1 MITAFI
7 SSCQDKDTSNNL
19 YKAEQLLDTTPAAAD
34 SILESMTTPS
44 SKQDR
49 AWYAVLK
56 TQATYKQY
64 KSIYS
69 DSLILTATSYY
80 GSHHKNYRSAMAWYT
95 QGCVYKELN
104 DDIAAIDAYLK
115 AKDLFPD
122 TLVRY
127 YALTEQNLGL
137 HFLNRMMLEQAKYQF
152 LCCKINAERLND
164 HKILNYVSVRE
175 GLCALYER
183 NFELSDSIFSEI
195 ISNDSFSKSQKLIA
209 TLQKAKICLYYSRD
223 FHKALFYIDSYLESV
238 KQVSD
243 LGVGYSVKA
252 DIYYEIK
259 EYDSAYYYSN
269 ESMKYDNELYTKCS
283 NADRLTEL
291 AVLLDSPK
299 DAVEWY
305 NLYKILRDSINI
317 SERSQEIEKIQ
328 YAHNEE
334 LAQET
339 LKYKQIRF
347 MIIGSF
353 SLLLMATLFFL
364 LYYIFKNRER
374 KKIVEKQ
381 QDLLRQEDEIRKSNI
396 KVLQAR
402 VSELSVF
409 DQEARSTLL
418 DLYRSRLTVCR
429 NRFSQT
435 ESFKILYSFK
445 LGTLSNNLSKEK
457 KETLFE
463 EIELSYM
470 EIISDIVAEI
480 PDVKEKEILTIILR
494 QLDLSI
500 NLISELF
507 SITPIAIK
515 QRLSRL
521 SKRAPS
527 DFLNLFT
534 SHTSF

>member
-19 YKAEQLLDTTPAAAD
+19 YKAEQLLETNPAAAD
-34 SILESMTTPS
+34 SILESMTPPS
-44 SKQDR
+44 SKRDR

-64 KSIYS
+64 KPITS

-80 GSHHKNYRSAMAWYT
+80 GFHHKNYRSAMAWYS

-137 HFLNRMMLEQAKYQF
+137 HYLNRMMLEQAKYQF
-152 LCCKINAERLND
+152 LCCKINAERMYD
-164 HKILNYVSVRE
+164 HKILNYVSARV

-195 ISNDSFSKSQKLIA
+195 ISNDSFSRSQKLIA

-252 DIYYEIK
+252 DIYYEMK

-291 AVLLDSPK
+291 AVLLDSPE

-364 LYYIFKNRER
+364 LYYIYKNRER

-381 QDLLRQEDEIRKSNI
+381 QYLLRQEDEIRKSNI

-445 LGTLSNNLSKEK
+445 LDTLYNNLSKEK

-500 NLISELF
+500 NQISELF
-507 SITPIAIK
+507 SITPIAVK